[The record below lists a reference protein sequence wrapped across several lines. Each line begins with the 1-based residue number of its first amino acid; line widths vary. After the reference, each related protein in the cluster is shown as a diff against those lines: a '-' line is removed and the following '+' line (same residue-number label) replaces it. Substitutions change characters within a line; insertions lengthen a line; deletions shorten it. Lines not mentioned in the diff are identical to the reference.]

1 MSIHPDT
8 DPFTPIPGVDRLR
21 KYNSQARSKR
31 LAEVLSSLNRAVV
44 KPATDAHNVSWLL
57 DLGVSFK
64 PEENR
69 SVTGEDWAF
78 ESLRKYGKQPTTAG
92 FSVGDGRRANLHPTT
107 GSTGGDGTTQ
117 GSIVR
122 ARASAEDTRRS
133 GSVQSKGPVP
143 SDLRSPHRGVASGVR
158 VDGVKAGA
166 VGGPYSRAAYR
177 AALSS
182 VRRALGAVGGRR
194 RVLSLE
200 VVVDTLVH
208 DNSFSSLPY
217 LSSNDLAKAK
227 GLRLAERIRSGE
239 RGFDP
244 YLFGR
249 RVQFGVRAGNG
260 VVNPKTRLVWMAAI
274 ATTILGQSYSEPI
287 QGSLAR
293 KRPFTWGLTSA
304 ERGAII
310 SSMRGSHKFSYELD
324 FSKFDACVPEFI
336 IMDIFKLIAEK
347 LDMTDVEEDCY
358 WRYANDFVH
367 SRIVMPDGYI
377 YQVHQGIPSGATFT
391 SLVGSLINLLVSNY
405 SWFRL
410 TGRTLSNEQLLVMGD
425 DSLIMSDQCL
435 ELDDI
440 ALMAAELNF
449 TVNPDK
455 SGVRDN
461 RVKADPSTSPY
472 FVGHHWHKGRPNR
485 PKQEVKKHIWFT
497 ERHHAPDKAWSLVR
511 LGGFAL
517 SSKQGYEVLLELMGQ
532 RYQTRDVVALL
543 SLYLSMVRHS
553 ASEIESGQWR
563 VEWPGEIRRRI
574 YAEGWEAPK
583 FLEGKGLD
591 ALLYGDSL

>member
-1 MSIHPDT
+1 
-8 DPFTPIPGVDRLR
+8 
-21 KYNSQARSKR
+21 
-31 LAEVLSSLNRAVV
+31 
-44 KPATDAHNVSWLL
+44 
-57 DLGVSFK
+57 
-64 PEENR
+64 
-69 SVTGEDWAF
+69 
-78 ESLRKYGKQPTTAG
+78 
-92 FSVGDGRRANLHPTT
+92 
-107 GSTGGDGTTQ
+107 
-117 GSIVR
+117 
-122 ARASAEDTRRS
+122 
-133 GSVQSKGPVP
+133 
-143 SDLRSPHRGVASGVR
+143 
-158 VDGVKAGA
+158 
-166 VGGPYSRAAYR
+166 
-177 AALSS
+177 
-182 VRRALGAVGGRR
+182 
-194 RVLSLE
+194 
-200 VVVDTLVH
+200 VDTLVH

-227 GLRLAERIRSGE
+227 GLRLAERIRAGE

-249 RVQFGVRAGNG
+249 RVQFGVRADTG

-310 SSMRGSHKFSYELD
+310 SSMRGAHKFSYELD

-336 IMDIFKLIAEK
+336 IMDVFKLIADK
-347 LDMTDVEEDCY
+347 LDMTDIEEDCY

-377 YQVHQGIPSGATFT
+377 YQVHRGIPSGATFT

-405 SWFRL
+405 AWFRL

-425 DSLIMSDQCL
+425 DSLIMSDQSL
-435 ELDDI
+435 KLDDI
-440 ALMAAELNF
+440 ASMAAELNF

-461 RVKADPSTSPY
+461 WVKASPGTSPY
-472 FVGHHWHKGRPNR
+472 FVGHNWHKGRPNR
-485 PKQEVKKHIWFT
+485 PKQEVYKHIWFT

-532 RYQTRDVVALL
+532 RYHTRDVVTLL
-543 SLYLSMVRHS
+543 SLYLSMVRAS

>member
-1 MSIHPDT
+1 MTVHDVNPVPDLVG
-8 DPFTPIPGVDRLR
+8 IDRLR
-21 KYNSQARSKR
+21 KYSSQARNKR

-44 KPATDAHNVSWLL
+44 KPATDAYNVSWLL
-57 DLGVSFK
+57 DTGISFN

-78 ESLRKYGKQPTTAG
+78 ESLRKYGFRSRTQADI
-92 FSVGDGRRANLHPTT
+92 SVRDQRRGSSLPKPRALGD
-107 GSTGGDGTTQ
+107 DGTTQ
-117 GSIVR
+117 SSEVR
-122 ARASAEDTRRS
+122 SSTDAKEQGGAGEIQLQGTVPGGVRIHDRGTPTGVRLPRATANAVS
-133 GSVQSKGPVP
+133 GSY
-143 SDLRSPHRGVASGVR
+143 D
-158 VDGVKAGA
+158 
-166 VGGPYSRAAYR
+166 RAAYR
-177 AALSS
+177 AALST
-182 VRRALGAVGGRR
+182 VRRALSAVGGRR

-249 RVQFGVRAGNG
+249 RVQFGVGADTG
-260 VVNPKTRLVWMAAI
+260 VAHPKTRLVWMAAI

-310 SSMRGSHKFSYELD
+310 SSMRGSHRYSIELD

-336 IMDIFKLIAEK
+336 IHDIFKLMAEK
-347 LDMTDVEEDCY
+347 LDMTDVEEKCY

-405 SWFRL
+405 AWFRL

-425 DSLIMSDQCL
+425 DSLIMSDQL
-435 ELDDI
+435 VDLLDV
-440 ALMAAELNF
+440 AKMAAELNF

-455 SGVRDN
+455 SGIRDN
-461 RVKADPSTSPY
+461 RERYNASDSPY
-472 FVGHHWHKGRPNR
+472 FVGHNWFKGRPNR
-485 PKQEVKKHIWFT
+485 PKQEVRKHIWFT

-532 RYQTRDVVALL
+532 HYHTRDVVALL
-543 SLYLSMVRHS
+543 SLYLSMVRES
-553 ASEIESGQWR
+553 AHEVDSGQWR